1 MGWITLYRDS
11 FLSQGVGPLSDDE
24 RAEGEGPAR
33 KQFLVHIDADVI
45 RRVKILALDR
55 GVTASSLVQEAIVEF
70 LSRGQQPG
78 TKT

>member
-1 MGWITLYRDS
+1 
-11 FLSQGVGPLSDDE
+11 
-24 RAEGEGPAR
+24 
-33 KQFLVHIDADVI
+33 
-45 RRVKILALDR
+45 VKILALDR

>member
-1 MGWITLYRDS
+1 MMR
-11 FLSQGVGPLSDDE
+11 E
-24 RAEGEGPAR
+24 RRAR
-33 KQFLVHIDADVI
+33 ALPGSSSSSTSTRTSSAG
-45 RRVKILALDR
+45 VKILALDR